1 MTENIKTENKP
12 QQNFKVESIRWH
24 FWFIVSS
31 SLLLIITFVYYLPL
45 RFQYAIITDE
55 HGDAMDTHM
64 EDVLGGD
71 AHGGHGAVAHE
82 EGEVFE
88 GIAVDFHAKSA
99 PASVATTTTL
109 SFFVNEKPGDILIS
123 SYELELEH
131 EKLMHVIG
139 IRSDMNEF
147 FHIHPNPIGSPEVF
161 MVDHIFQEP
170 GRYKMW
176 SEVKQDDTI
185 HVFGH
190 PDLIVE
196 GEEQTSHKQVSFERS
211 ALVGEYQVFLQH
223 DTLLKGI
230 PSSLSFDVHNVLAE
244 DVVLENY
251 LGAQMHLALI
261 KDDLT
266 QLIHTHP
273 EGGHEE
279 TETDHHASGGIVP
292 VAWAHTEDKP
302 ASPVISTHEESIEF
316 STVFSEAGLYKA
328 FAQFRPA
335 GISLPPDEALLAE
348 FWIEVKDKEPFPIS
362 PWWILLI
369 VSVIA
374 IVIVSKLVNRYL
386 GEE

>member
-1 MTENIKTENKP
+1 MTEDIKTENKL
-12 QQNFKVESIRWH
+12 QQNFEAESIRWH
-24 FWFIVSS
+24 FWFAVSF

-45 RFQYAIITDE
+45 RFQYAIVTDE
-55 HGDAMDTHM
+55 HGDAMDAHI
-64 EDVLGGD
+64 EDMSGGD

-82 EGEVFE
+82 EREVFD
-88 GIAVDFHAKSA
+88 GLSVDFQAKSV

-109 SFFVNEKPGDILIS
+109 SFFVNEKPGDVPVS

-139 IRSDMNEF
+139 VRSDMNEF
-147 FHIHPNPIGSPEVF
+147 FHIHPDPVGSPEVF

-176 SEVKQDDTI
+176 SEVKQDGTI
-185 HVFGH
+185 HAFGH

-196 GEEQTSHKQVSFERS
+196 GEGQTSRKQVSFERS

-223 DTLLKGI
+223 GILLKGI

-266 QLIHTHP
+266 QFIHTHP

-279 TETDHHASGGIVP
+279 TAADHHVLRSVFPLAE
-292 VAWAHTEDKP
+292 AHTEDTPVSP
-302 ASPVISTHEESIEF
+302 AVSTHEESIEF
-316 STVFSEAGLYKA
+316 SATFPEAGLYKA

-335 GISLPPDEALLAE
+335 GIELPPDEALVAE
-348 FWIEVKDKEPFPIS
+348 FWIEVKDKAPFPIS
-362 PWWILLI
+362 SWWILLI
-369 VSVIA
+369 VSVVA
-374 IVIVSKLVNRYL
+374 IIIVSKLVNGYIR
-386 GEE
+386 EE